1 MSDMKLIQMKMDPT
15 NIMPMNIIPMTYND
29 MNNKDTQLMKIE
41 EIIDAKRKMLIN
53 KQKRLQFM
61 SKQNDFLDAVRED
74 YNTYNDYIVK
84 QKHEQMKAFG
94 ILNSYITDL
103 NRSTKLTKQNM
114 VDSKEEQRKI
124 VNEIKSIQ
132 HNLDEIV
139 QETKKPQE
147 TKKHHETKKIK
158 DLSV

>member
-1 MSDMKLIQMKMDPT
+1 MSNMKLIQMKKE
-15 NIMPMNIIPMTYND
+15 PMNIIPMTYND

-61 SKQNDFLDAVRED
+61 SKQNAFLDTVRED
-74 YNTYNDYIVK
+74 YDKYNDYIIK
-84 QKHEQMKAFG
+84 QKHEQMKALG
-94 ILNSYITDL
+94 LLNSYISDL

-139 QETKKPQE
+139 KET
-147 TKKHHETKKIK
+147 K

>member
-1 MSDMKLIQMKMDPT
+1 MPNNNMQLVQMKMKQM
-15 NIMPMNIIPMTYND
+15 NMEPMNLMPMTYND

-53 KQKRLQFM
+53 NQKRLQFM
-61 SKQNDFLDAVRED
+61 SKQNAFLDAVRED
-74 YNTYNDYIVK
+74 YDKYNDYIVK
-84 QKHEQMKAFG
+84 QKHDQMKAFG
-94 ILNSYITDL
+94 VLNSYITDL

-124 VNEIKSIQ
+124 VHEIKSIQ

-139 QETKKPQE
+139 KETKG
-147 TKKHHETKKIK
+147 TKELKESNI
-158 DLSV
+158 

>member
-1 MSDMKLIQMKMDPT
+1 MSNNMQLIKMKMK
-15 NIMPMNIIPMTYND
+15 PMNLMPMTYND
-29 MNNKDTQLMKIE
+29 MNKKDTQLMKIE

-61 SKQNDFLDAVRED
+61 SKQNAFLDAVRED
-74 YNTYNDYIVK
+74 YDKYNDYIVK

-139 QETKKPQE
+139 KETKG
-147 TKKHHETKKIK
+147 TKGTK
-158 DLSV
+158 DF

>member
-1 MSDMKLIQMKMDPT
+1 MSNNMQLIKMKMEPMKMEPMKMEQMNMKPM
-15 NIMPMNIIPMTYND
+15 NIMPMTFND

-41 EIIDAKRKMLIN
+41 EIISAKRKMLIN

-61 SKQNDFLDAVRED
+61 SKQNAFLDAVRED
-74 YNTYNDYIVK
+74 YDKYNDYIVK

-94 ILNSYITDL
+94 VLNSYITDL

-139 QETKKPQE
+139 EETKG
-147 TKKHHETKKIK
+147 TKKIK
-158 DLSV
+158 D

>member
-1 MSDMKLIQMKMDPT
+1 MKLVKMKMEPMKMEQI
-15 NIMPMNIIPMTYND
+15 NIMPMTYND
-29 MNNKDTQLMKIE
+29 INNKDVQLMKIE

-53 KQKRLQFM
+53 NQKRLQFI
-61 SKQNDFLDAVRED
+61 SKQNAFLDAVRED
-74 YNTYNDYIVK
+74 YDKYNDYIVK

-94 ILNSYITDL
+94 VLKSYIDDL
-103 NRSTKLTKQNM
+103 NRSSKLTKQNM

-139 QETKKPQE
+139 KETKE
-147 TKKHHETKKIK
+147 TKGIK
-158 DLSV
+158 

>member
-1 MSDMKLIQMKMDPT
+1 MSNMKLIQVKKE
-15 NIMPMNIIPMTYND
+15 PMNIMPMTYND
-29 MNNKDTQLMKIE
+29 MNNKDTQLMKID

-61 SKQNDFLDAVRED
+61 SKQNAFLDAVRED
-74 YNTYNDYIVK
+74 YDKYNDYIVK
-84 QKHEQMKAFG
+84 QKHEQMKALG
-94 ILNSYITDL
+94 VLNSYITDL

-139 QETKKPQE
+139 KETKE
-147 TKKHHETKKIK
+147 TKDLKGLNIK
-158 DLSV
+158 YE

>member
-1 MSDMKLIQMKMDPT
+1 MSNNMQLIKMNMEQMNMKPIKMKQM
-15 NIMPMNIIPMTYND
+15 NIMPMTFND
-29 MNNKDTQLMKIE
+29 MNNKDSQLMKIE
-41 EIIDAKRKMLIN
+41 EIISAKRKMLIN

-61 SKQNDFLDAVRED
+61 SKQNAFLDAVRED
-74 YNTYNDYIVK
+74 YDKYNDYIVK

-94 ILNSYITDL
+94 VLNSYITDL
-103 NRSTKLTKQNM
+103 NRSTTLTKQNM

-139 QETKKPQE
+139 KETKG
-147 TKKHHETKKIK
+147 IK
-158 DLSV
+158 

>member
-1 MSDMKLIQMKMDPT
+1 MSNNMQLIKMKME
-15 NIMPMNIIPMTYND
+15 PMNIMPMTYND
-29 MNNKDTQLMKIE
+29 INNKDIQLMKIE

-61 SKQNDFLDAVRED
+61 SKQNAFLDAVRED
-74 YNTYNDYIVK
+74 YDKYNDYIIK
-84 QKHEQMKAFG
+84 QKHDQMKAFG
-94 ILNSYITDL
+94 VLNSYITDL

-139 QETKKPQE
+139 QETKE
-147 TKKHHETKKIK
+147 TKKTNN
-158 DLSV
+158 

>member
-1 MSDMKLIQMKMDPT
+1 MTNNMKLVKMKMNP
-15 NIMPMNIIPMTYND
+15 MKMEPMNIMPMTYND

-53 KQKRLQFM
+53 NQKRLQFM
-61 SKQNDFLDAVRED
+61 SKQNAFLDAVRED
-74 YNTYNDYIVK
+74 YDKYNDYIVK
-84 QKHEQMKAFG
+84 QKHDQMKAFG
-94 ILNSYITDL
+94 VLNSYITDL

-124 VNEIKSIQ
+124 VHEIKSIQ

-139 QETKKPQE
+139 KETKELKN
-147 TKKHHETKKIK
+147 
-158 DLSV
+158 

>member
-1 MSDMKLIQMKMDPT
+1 MSNMKLVKMKMEQMNMKPM
-15 NIMPMNIIPMTYND
+15 NIMPMTFND

-41 EIIDAKRKMLIN
+41 EIISAKRKMLIN

-61 SKQNDFLDAVRED
+61 SKQNAFLDAVRED
-74 YNTYNDYIVK
+74 YDKYNDYIIK
-84 QKHEQMKAFG
+84 QKHDQMKAFG
-94 ILNSYITDL
+94 VLNSYITDL

-139 QETKKPQE
+139 KETKEIKGTKE
-147 TKKHHETKKIK
+147 TKGIK
-158 DLSV
+158 YLI

>member
-1 MSDMKLIQMKMDPT
+1 MDPN
-15 NIMPMNIIPMTYND
+15 NIMPMTYND
-29 MNNKDTQLMKIE
+29 MHNKDAKLMKIE
-41 EIIDAKRKMLIN
+41 ETIDAKRKMLIN

-61 SKQNDFLDAVRED
+61 SKQNAFLDAVKED
-74 YNTYNDYIVK
+74 YDKYNDYIVK

-94 ILNSYITDL
+94 VLNSYITDL

-124 VNEIKSIQ
+124 VHEINAIQ

-139 QETKKPQE
+139 KEIKEIKET
-147 TKKHHETKKIK
+147 
-158 DLSV
+158 

>member
-1 MSDMKLIQMKMDPT
+1 MKLIQMKKE
-15 NIMPMNIIPMTYND
+15 PMNIIPMTYND

-61 SKQNDFLDAVRED
+61 SKQNAFLDTVRED
-74 YNTYNDYIVK
+74 YDKYNDYIIK
-84 QKHEQMKAFG
+84 QKHEQMKALG
-94 ILNSYITDL
+94 LLNSYISDL

-139 QETKKPQE
+139 KET
-147 TKKHHETKKIK
+147 K

>member
-1 MSDMKLIQMKMDPT
+1 MKLIQMNMNNMVPMDNPRKM
-15 NIMPMNIIPMTYND
+15 NIMPLTYND

-53 KQKRLQFM
+53 KQKRLRFM

-74 YNTYNDYIVK
+74 YDKYNEYIVK
-84 QKHEQMKAFG
+84 QKHDQMKA
-94 ILNSYITDL
+94 LRVLQSYIDDL

-114 VDSKEEQRKI
+114 TDSKEEQRKI

-139 QETKKPQE
+139 KEAK
-147 TKKHHETKKIK
+147 
-158 DLSV
+158 

>member
-1 MSDMKLIQMKMDPT
+1 MSNMQLIQMKME
-15 NIMPMNIIPMTYND
+15 PMNIMPMTYND

-41 EIIDAKRKMLIN
+41 ELISSKRKMLIN
-53 KQKRLQFM
+53 KQKRLRFM
-61 SKQNDFLDAVRED
+61 SKQNAFLGAVKED
-74 YNTYNDYIVK
+74 YDKYNDYIVK
-84 QKHEQMKAFG
+84 QKQEQMKAFG
-94 ILNSYITDL
+94 VLNSYITDL

-139 QETKKPQE
+139 EETKG
-147 TKKHHETKKIK
+147 TK

>member
-1 MSDMKLIQMKMDPT
+1 MTNNMQLVQMKMEPM
-15 NIMPMNIIPMTYND
+15 NIMPMTFND
-29 MNNKDTQLMKIE
+29 MHNKDSQLMKIE

-53 KQKRLQFM
+53 KQKRLRFM
-61 SKQNDFLDAVRED
+61 SKQNAFLDAVRED
-74 YNTYNDYIVK
+74 YDKYNDYIVK
-84 QKHEQMKAFG
+84 QKQEQMKAFG
-94 ILNSYITDL
+94 VLNSYITDL

-139 QETKKPQE
+139 KETKG
-147 TKKHHETKKIK
+147 TKEST
-158 DLSV
+158 DF

>member
-1 MSDMKLIQMKMDPT
+1 MSNNMQLIPMKME
-15 NIMPMNIIPMTYND
+15 PMNLMPMTYND

-41 EIIDAKRKMLIN
+41 EIISAKRKMLIN

-61 SKQNDFLDAVRED
+61 SKQNAFLDAVRED
-74 YNTYNDYIVK
+74 YDKYNDYIVK

-94 ILNSYITDL
+94 VLNSYITDL

-139 QETKKPQE
+139 EETKGTKE
-147 TKKHHETKKIK
+147 TKEIK
-158 DLSV
+158 ESKD

>member
-1 MSDMKLIQMKMDPT
+1 MSNNMQLIKMKMK
-15 NIMPMNIIPMTYND
+15 PMNIMPMTYND

-41 EIIDAKRKMLIN
+41 EIINAKRKMLIN

-61 SKQNDFLDAVRED
+61 SKQNAFLDAVRED
-74 YNTYNDYIVK
+74 YDKYNDYIVK
-84 QKHEQMKAFG
+84 QKHEQMKALG
-94 ILNSYITDL
+94 VLNSYITDL

-139 QETKKPQE
+139 KETKV
-147 TKKHHETKKIK
+147 TKESNIK
-158 DLSV
+158 

>member
-1 MSDMKLIQMKMDPT
+1 MSNMKLIQLKKE
-15 NIMPMNIIPMTYND
+15 PMNIMPMTYND
-29 MNNKDTQLMKIE
+29 MNNKDTQLMKID

-61 SKQNDFLDAVRED
+61 SKQNAFLDAVRED
-74 YNTYNDYIVK
+74 YDKYNDYIVK
-84 QKHEQMKAFG
+84 QKHEQMKALG
-94 ILNSYITDL
+94 VLNSYITDL

-139 QETKKPQE
+139 KETKE
-147 TKKHHETKKIK
+147 TK
-158 DLSV
+158 DLRG

>member
-1 MSDMKLIQMKMDPT
+1 MDPM
-15 NIMPMNIIPMTYND
+15 NIMPMTFND
-29 MNNKDTQLMKIE
+29 MNNKDSQLMKIE
-41 EIIDAKRKMLIN
+41 EIIDSKRKMLIN
-53 KQKRLQFM
+53 KQKRLRFM
-61 SKQNDFLDAVRED
+61 SKQNAFLDAVRED
-74 YNTYNDYIVK
+74 YDKYNDYIVK
-84 QKHEQMKAFG
+84 QKQEQMKAFG
-94 ILNSYITDL
+94 VLNSYITDL

-139 QETKKPQE
+139 KETKDTKDVKDTKDTKDTKE
-147 TKKHHETKKIK
+147 TK

>member
-1 MSDMKLIQMKMDPT
+1 MKLIQT
-15 NIMPMNIIPMTYND
+15 NVGQTNMVPMNMVPMNMVPMNMTYND

-41 EIIDAKRKMLIN
+41 EIIEAKRKMLIN
-53 KQKRLQFM
+53 KQQRLRFM
-61 SKQNDFLDAVRED
+61 SKQNAFLDAVRED
-74 YNTYNDYIVK
+74 YDKYNDYIVK
-84 QKHEQMKAFG
+84 QKHEQMKAFAV
-94 ILNSYITDL
+94 LKSYIDDL

-139 QETKKPQE
+139 KETKE
-147 TKKHHETKKIK
+147 TKETKEAK
-158 DLSV
+158 

>member
-1 MSDMKLIQMKMDPT
+1 MSNMKLIQMKME
-15 NIMPMNIIPMTYND
+15 PMNVMPMTYND

-41 EIIDAKRKMLIN
+41 EIIDSKRKMLIN
-53 KQKRLQFM
+53 KQKRLRFM
-61 SKQNDFLDAVRED
+61 SKQNAFLDAVRED
-74 YNTYNDYIVK
+74 YDKYNDYIVK

-94 ILNSYITDL
+94 VLNSYITDL

-139 QETKKPQE
+139 KESKETQKTKK
-147 TKKHHETKKIK
+147 TKEPINIK
-158 DLSV
+158 RE

>member
-1 MSDMKLIQMKMDPT
+1 MSNMKLIQMKKE
-15 NIMPMNIIPMTYND
+15 PMNIIPMTYND

-61 SKQNDFLDAVRED
+61 SKQNAFLDTVRED
-74 YNTYNDYIVK
+74 YDKYNDYIIK
-84 QKHEQMKAFG
+84 QKHEQMKALG
-94 ILNSYITDL
+94 VLNSYISDL

-139 QETKKPQE
+139 KET
-147 TKKHHETKKIK
+147 K